1 MDHEIAKLI
10 AEVVMEATKIIGP
23 AIIASIA
30 TYKVTVSQSN
40 QKLAELEK
48 ENSFKAKEHLLK
60 YYQSQ
65 QESIEKAQG
74 DLSHGLGQVLGFTVG
89 VGEVGSDDSELLN
102 ARRAFIGMMR
112 MYINLLPFVITSQ
125 LNDLESL
132 NLGKSNEYIK
142 LKAYQSI
149 ANDIEYSEEQ
159 NELNSTIHFMLEIY
173 SFLARCNNFVLE
185 NKIVQLFGRYTN
197 S

>member
-40 QKLAELEK
+40 QKLVELEK

-74 DLSHGLGQVLGFTVG
+74 DLSNGLGQVLGFTVG

-102 ARRAFIGMMR
+102 ARRAFTGMMR
-112 MYINLLPFVITSQ
+112 MHINLLPFEISSQ
-125 LNDLESL
+125 LSDLESL
-132 NLGKSNEYIK
+132 NLDKSNEYIK
-142 LKAYQSI
+142 LKSYQSM
-149 ANDIEYSEEQ
+149 ANDLEYSEEQ
-159 NELNSTIHFMLEIY
+159 NELNDTIHLMLEIY

-185 NKIVQLFGRYTN
+185 NKIVQLFGRYSN